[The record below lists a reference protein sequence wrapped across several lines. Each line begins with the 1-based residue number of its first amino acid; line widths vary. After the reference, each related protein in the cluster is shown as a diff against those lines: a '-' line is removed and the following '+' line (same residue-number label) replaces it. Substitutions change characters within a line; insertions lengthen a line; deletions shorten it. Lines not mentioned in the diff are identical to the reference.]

1 MTLVLINALCK
12 VKHLVEEHGA
22 DTNMPMA
29 WVMCDM
35 IEFAAGKGHLRVLKY
50 LLEKTTVDKL
60 NARAGSNF
68 SLITAVDRAAKA
80 GHLECLKAIK
90 EFGGIIDRRR
100 RNGMNTAHGAAM
112 YGHQETLEWLQV
124 RMRKRRT

>member
-1 MTLVLINALCK
+1 M
-12 VKHLVEEHGA
+12 EEHGA

-35 IEFAAGKGHLRVLKY
+35 VEFAAGKGHLRVLKY
-50 LLEKTTVDKL
+50 LLEKTTVDKF

-90 EFGGIIDRRR
+90 EFGGIIDRRHVITYFSR
-100 RNGMNTAHGAAM
+100 YSVYVQCEVFAILTRSVGSLTAGGAM
-112 YGHQETLEWLQV
+112 G
-124 RMRKRRT
+124 